1 MNLISDIAEQTNLL
15 ALNAT
20 IWAARARDA
29 GIGFAVVAPEVTS
42 LATQTAKA
50 TEDIQI
56 QIETLQNATGEAVR
70 AIDGIGS
77 TIGQINEISASVAI
91 AVDEQRSAT
100 EEITR
105 NIEQAVFAAQGVLG
119 NISEVSSTA
128 QETGTA
134 AQNVLAASTELMSQ
148 S

>member
-1 MNLISDIAEQTNLL
+1 M
-15 ALNAT
+15 AT
-20 IWAARARDA
+20 Y
-29 GIGFAVVAPEVTS
+29 S
-42 LATQTAKA
+42 AKA

-56 QIETLQNATGEAVR
+56 QIETLQNATGEAVS

-77 TIGQINEISASVAI
+77 TTGQINEISASITI
-91 AVDEQRSAT
+91 AVGEQRSAT

>member
-1 MNLISDIAEQTNLL
+1 M
-15 ALNAT
+15 
-20 IWAARARDA
+20 R
-29 GIGFAVVAPEVTS
+29 

-91 AVDEQRSAT
+91 ALDEQRSAT

-105 NIEQAVFAAQGVLG
+105 NIEQAVCAALGVLG
-119 NISEVSSTA
+119 NISEISSTA

-134 AQNVLAASTELMSQ
+134 AQNVLTASTELMSQ

>member
-1 MNLISDIAEQTNLL
+1 M
-15 ALNAT
+15 
-20 IWAARARDA
+20 
-29 GIGFAVVAPEVTS
+29 TS
-42 LATQTAKA
+42 LATYSAKA

-56 QIETLQNATGEAVR
+56 QIETLQDATGEAVR

-119 NISEVSSTA
+119 NISEVSLTA

>member
-1 MNLISDIAEQTNLL
+1 M
-15 ALNAT
+15 AT
-20 IWAARARDA
+20 Y
-29 GIGFAVVAPEVTS
+29 S
-42 LATQTAKA
+42 AKA

-77 TIGQINEISASVAI
+77 TIGQISEISASVAI

-128 QETGTA
+128 
-134 AQNVLAASTELMSQ
+134 
-148 S
+148 

>member
-1 MNLISDIAEQTNLL
+1 M
-15 ALNAT
+15 AT
-20 IWAARARDA
+20 Y
-29 GIGFAVVAPEVTS
+29 S
-42 LATQTAKA
+42 AKA

-56 QIETLQNATGEAVR
+56 QIETLQNTTGEAVR

-100 EEITR
+100 EEIAR
-105 NIEQAVFAAQGVLG
+105 IIEQAVFAAQSVLG
-119 NISEVSSTA
+119 NISEVSSAA

-134 AQNVLAASTELMSQ
+134 AQDVLAT
-148 S
+148 